1 MSQDVK
7 HIPGFWINDWE
18 TMNFVFNQ
26 GFDSI
31 KQGGLWIYRHKLFYI
46 VFFQNICIKENKENA
61 TVRKQFYMSLF
72 SSL

>member
-46 VFFQNICIKENKENA
+46 VFFQNICNKENKRNA
-61 TVRKQFYMSLF
+61 RVRKQL
-72 SSL
+72 

>member
-7 HIPGFWINDWE
+7 HISGFWINDWE

-46 VFFQNICIKENKENA
+46 VFFQNICNKENKRNA
-61 TVRKQFYMSLF
+61 IVRKQL
-72 SSL
+72 